1 MAYSFASKEWT
12 ISGEYT
18 FNDQGITLLNPVI
31 TPRSLRVKGEVVYV
45 DFDLTE
51 NGGVYKHGTSVKYT
65 TTTENNI
72 NDLVDDVVADAF
84 PTATVVA

>member
-12 ISGEYT
+12 ISGEHT

-31 TPRSLRVKGEVVYV
+31 APRSVRVRGEVVYV
-45 DFDLTE
+45 DFDITE

>member
-12 ISGEYT
+12 ISGEHT

-31 TPRSLRVKGEVVYV
+31 APRSVRIRGEVVYV
-45 DFDLTE
+45 DFDITE

>member
-12 ISGEYT
+12 ISGEHT

-31 TPRSLRVKGEVVYV
+31 APRSLRVKGEVVYV
-45 DFDLTE
+45 DFDITE